1 LAAKQQLQTNA
12 QSPKIVENI
21 DEFCT
26 FILRQKKIMRENCE
40 DLIKVIHH
48 LQTLTINM
56 SQQVNYAIILDPI
69 LVFYSYNFA

>member
-1 LAAKQQLQTNA
+1 
-12 QSPKIVENI
+12 
-21 DEFCT
+21 
-26 FILRQKKIMRENCE
+26 MRENCE